1 MSIYHDISLWCF
13 DAMIRTISLLLNKS
27 LLNKFLRHTKIMQ
40 LRCNNKKWPN
50 LITSKPKKLDSHKI
64 LVVNL
69 STESLDT
76 EPSRYWLHHS
86 YVDKNKNVKRNV
98 SAELE
103 SLSIFLDKYMNPSS
117 KENFHDYLR
126 VTTNIIT
133 KILMIMRTR
142 SNHLQIYGK
151 MKTLL
156 FYRLI
161 GILLI
166 YPKQG
171 WLCQ

>member
-1 MSIYHDISLWCF
+1 MSIYHDISLWCY

-27 LLNKFLRHTKIMQ
+27 LLNKFLRHTNIMQ

-103 SLSIFLDKYMNPSS
+103 SLSIFLDKYINPSS

-133 KILMIMRTR
+133 KII
-142 SNHLQIYGK
+142 SNDHENTFESLTNLWKNENIIVLSADRNPAQ
-151 MKTLL
+151 LS
-156 FYRLI
+156 
-161 GILLI
+161 
-166 YPKQG
+166 
-171 WLCQ
+171 